1 MRRSGDLL
9 GARSRGDAV
18 LVSPDRFH
26 PHCGMSLPAAL
37 VVLVLAAG
45 WRLLAPHVPGLAN
58 FAPLMALTYCAAVYV
73 RDWRLWLVP
82 FGALLAS
89 DVYLDYHYA
98 TAYGDTWVWPSALVR
113 LACFAFA
120 LPLGRFVA
128 ARKSVANLFS
138 GALAGSLLF
147 YFATNTDAW
156 LRDPAYLKTAAG
168 WWQAMTVG
176 RPEFPP
182 TLLFFR
188 NTLVSDL
195 LFTGLFAAAMELGA
209 RRTRRAPSAG

>member
-1 MRRSGDLL
+1 MPLF
-9 GARSRGDAV
+9 V
-18 LVSPDRFH
+18 
-26 PHCGMSLPAAL
+26 AL

-45 WRLLAPHVPGLAN
+45 WRLLALQTPALAN

-82 FGALLAS
+82 FAALLGS

-98 TAYGDTWVWPSALVR
+98 TVFGDTWAWPSAVVR
-113 LACFAFA
+113 LTCFALA

-128 ARKSVANLFS
+128 QHKSWLNLCS
-138 GALAGSLLF
+138 GALAGSLFF
-147 YFATNTDAW
+147 YLATNTDAW
-156 LRDPAYLKTAAG
+156 IRDLAYAKTAAG

-195 LFTGLFAAAMELGA
+195 LFTGVFATMMELAG
-209 RRTRRAPSAG
+209 RREHATQAAD